1 MSGEGTLIT
10 MDKDTLVNVILVH
23 NSRMVS
29 SSYMNKGKTLQ
40 QYGILDSIPVLSHD
54 SIDAALLQD
63 SVLLR
68 QDVYRWYV
76 PGYRYPVFRQE
87 TITSSKRNKLLYSV
101 AFYCPPTSL
110 ESLSDDS
117 NEDIRK
123 HKMLQESL
131 NAQNEKE
138 FTDDSILKN
147 KDYELS
153 SNLSNSC
160 LTLSYELLKE
170 AEVAYGVYTQDG
182 LTLLYHSLGRQM
194 QGRYL
199 ENINFSKPQVRNG
212 IFTLYIDGITYSKKI
227 NEKCR

>member
-1 MSGEGTLIT
+1 ML
-10 MDKDTLVNVILVH
+10 
-23 NSRMVS
+23 
-29 SSYMNKGKTLQ
+29 
-40 QYGILDSIPVLSHD
+40 
-54 SIDAALLQD
+54 
-63 SVLLR
+63 
-68 QDVYRWYV
+68 
-76 PGYRYPVFRQE
+76 YP
-87 TITSSKRNKLLYSV
+87 V

-123 HKMLQESL
+123 HEMLQESL

-160 LTLSYELLKE
+160 LILSYELLKE

-212 IFTLYIDGITYSKKI
+212 IFTLFIDGITYSKKI